1 MSNVADF
8 ARSEQSFDQWSSGHQ
23 DVDAV
28 CAPDEAK
35 DHRADGQ
42 GRAEANSVT
51 FVAPLCSEA
60 TSLDFLKVH
69 FKDQVKTSKELL
81 LGLGQQ

>member
-28 CAPDEAK
+28 RAPDEAK

-42 GRAEANSVT
+42 RRAEADLVKMSLLSIAEGT
-51 FVAPLCSEA
+51 IGKLKIDSKKPLKPQAVVIS
-60 TSLDFLKVH
+60 T
-69 FKDQVKTSKELL
+69 
-81 LGLGQQ
+81 